1 MPIFLSEAKMQ
12 TKPELPFKFSG
23 GFALSTKAIG
33 FMMAVQGVYSMIA
46 QLWLFPFI
54 VRRIGT
60 LGAFRLVMVI
70 WPFLYFAVPYLV
82 LLPEKYQTTG
92 IYIALLTKMTF
103 HTIAFPSNAIL
114 LANSAPSKSVL
125 GTINGVAASTACL
138 SRAFGPTVTGGIHA
152 AGLKFGCSGLAWW
165 AGGLVCAI
173 GAVES
178 FFMEENDT
186 SATEQPE
193 EEEPLCEPL
202 LHATNAEDDN
212 EDGVRRGSIVSL
224 TGGGVDLDKSSDIK
238 TLVEITTSEDPK
250 SLL

>member
-1 MPIFLSEAKMQ
+1 MPVFLSEAKSQ
-12 TKPELPFKFSG
+12 TPPTLPFKFSG

-70 WPFLYFAVPYLV
+70 WPVLYFAVPYLV
-82 LLPEKYQTTG
+82 LLPEHLQKPGVYV
-92 IYIALLTKMTF
+92 ALLAKMTF

-114 LANSAPSKSVL
+114 LANAAPSKTVL

-138 SRAFGPTVTGGIHA
+138 ARAFGPTVTGAVHA
-152 AGLKFGCSGLAWW
+152 AGLKFGCNGLAWW
-165 AGGLVCAI
+165 AAGLICAV

-178 FFMEENDT
+178 FLMSEDNTKT
-186 SATEQPE
+186 SEQTE

-202 LHATNAEDDN
+202 LHTTSADDD
-212 EDGVRRGSIVSL
+212 EPGARRESVTSL
-224 TGGGVDLDKSSDIK
+224 VGLEFDKFSDAK
-238 TLVEITTSEDPK
+238 TLVEIHTIEEPK
-250 SLL
+250 LT